1 VLIHRMIMKLQ
12 STVLNPTFNQSNISE
27 NLLAFFPWTNDWTIK
42 VSGGLSRPLGSLL
55 VDVQEIL
62 GNEPE
67 IEFLRIIEEEL
78 PDEVFR
84 RKLYVFLQSKIVNK
98 TEKMHALQHAIKTAE
113 NFSQTICYRCGNLLV
128 DDFSSK
134 EGLVEQYCIDEEID
148 NYKYQFMK
156 ICTHCITNKYS
167 KKQVKR
173 IIDAPFKSDQNEEQQ
188 VTVEERENTEE
199 AESNESSNRGEVIGD
214 IINNAD
220 ENLNMIA
227 LYNVDDVDKLEKD
240 YQGATRE
247 HVNRVKSLVKR
258 IRETTHE
265 KRLATIPEQ
274 WKECCD
280 HLISDFPNFTEVILF
295 IKNQLALSAIS
306 NQVLRLPPFLLVGD
320 AGIGKTEFMLT
331 LANHFNTKLEII
343 DIANSQSGSALSGS
357 ENFWGNTKP
366 GQLFDSL
373 MFGEVANPIVML
385 DEIDKAHT
393 ESAYK
398 PLAALHGLLEPRQA
412 SQFQDLSVP
421 EIKLDASHIIWIAT
435 ANKLDLIENP
445 IVDRFTVFHIDT
457 PTPKQMIAVVKNQYQ
472 RFIENNPAGSYF
484 EQKIRDEVAEELS
497 VYHPRNV
504 RKVLDLA
511 FGLAA
516 IKKSNFL
523 TVSDVQTSAIKRP
536 DEIKGIG
543 FMSDI

>member
-1 VLIHRMIMKLQ
+1 MKLQ
-12 STVLNPTFNQSNISE
+12 STVLNPPFNPSNIAD
-27 NLLAFFPWTNDWTIK
+27 NLLPYFPWTLGWAIK
-42 VSGGLSRPLGSLL
+42 VSSGLSTPLGSFL

-62 GNEPE
+62 GSDPK
-67 IEFLRIIEEEL
+67 IRFLRIIEE
-78 PDEVFR
+78 PVQDEVFR
-84 RKLYVFLQSKIVNK
+84 RKLHVFIQSNIGDK
-98 TEKMHALQHAIKTAE
+98 TAKNHALQHAIKKVE
-113 NFSQTICYRCGNLLV
+113 RHSQTICYRCGNKLI
-128 DDFSSK
+128 DDYK
-134 EGLVEQYCIDEEID
+134 YDENLVENYCSDEGIDE
-148 NYKYQFMK
+148 YKFQFMK
-156 ICTHCITNKYS
+156 ICTNCIEKKYS
-167 KKQVKR
+167 ETEVKKITSSAATIEKNKDQPVFIEEPVKIEECDSYKDPSGDE
-173 IIDAPFKSDQNEEQQ
+173 IIED
-188 VTVEERENTEE
+188 T
-199 AESNESSNRGEVIGD
+199 SNDNVDYI
-214 IINNAD
+214 
-220 ENLNMIA
+220 NMIA
-227 LYNVDDVDKLEKD
+227 LYNVRDVDKLEND
-240 YQGATRE
+240 YKGATRE
-247 HVNRVKSLVKR
+247 HANRVKSLVKR

-280 HLISDFPNFTEVILF
+280 QLISDFPNFTEVILF

-331 LANHFNTKLEII
+331 LANLFNTTLSVI

-366 GQLFDSL
+366 SQLFDTL

-393 ESAYK
+393 DSAYK

-412 SQFQDLSVP
+412 SQFKDLSVP
-421 EIKLDASHIIWIAT
+421 EIKVDASHILWIAT

-457 PTPKQMIAVVKNQYQ
+457 PTPKQMLAVVKNQYQ

-516 IKKSNFL
+516 MKKRNFL

-536 DEIKGIG
+536 DEVKGIG